1 MKIKMRTAMA
11 HPTYGVA
18 QSGQV
23 VELPEAV
30 ARDMVAGGYAEL
42 IIDRRKETAAMAGA
56 PERGM
61 QMRPDPRDRKPLPAA
76 AKEPEAK
83 K

>member
-1 MKIKMRTAMA
+1 MKIKMRTAMV
-11 HPTYGVA
+11 HPQYGVA

-23 VELPEAV
+23 IDLPEAA
-30 ARDMVAGGYAEL
+30 AREMVAGGYAEL
-42 IIDRRKETAAMAGA
+42 IIDRRRPESAAMAGA
-56 PERGM
+56 PERAM

-76 AKEPEAK
+76 KEPEAK